1 MDSCLSTLSSI
12 PKQKRIDLLNQLLNQ
27 IPGNPCRILMPSGK
41 IIQCRFSQMKNSSVL
56 FENKRGEHESINF
69 SACTGFSIRL
79 KSKKIKTDS
88 EISKSGFKNRKLEN
102 WPTDGPEVTL
112 ESDTGK
118 WDQFEVNNKRF
129 GVVSTYDEEIYTTKK
144 VKEDQL
150 TREQVLRA
158 KIIEDEIMNKEHKE
172 ETGNDEEEMFG
183 AVLGSGRFT
192 QSATTEPQTNS
203 KASKSKSPEVLKP
216 APKRPEISEVS
227 EKKQQDP
234 EKIGNQSKSKELS
247 KASQKSKPR
256 RLELETKEQSNPK
269 PARPKPETAQSSF
282 PPAIEKISDIYF
294 EAFLIMARDNTYAV
308 W

>member
-1 MDSCLSTLSSI
+1 MDSCISSLSSI

-27 IPGNPCRILMPSGK
+27 MPGNPCRILMPSGK
-41 IIQCRFSQMKNSSVL
+41 IIQCRFNQMQNSSIL
-56 FENKRGEHESINF
+56 FESKRGEHESINF

-102 WPTDGPEVTL
+102 WPTDGPELTL

-118 WDQFEVNNKRF
+118 WDQFEVNNKKF

-150 TREQVLRA
+150 TREQVIRA

-172 ETGNDEEEMFG
+172 ESGDDEEKMFG
-183 AVLGSGRFT
+183 AVLGSGRFA
-192 QSATTEPQTNS
+192 QSSTSETSSNCQ
-203 KASKSKSPEVLKP
+203 ASNSKSPKVLKQV
-216 APKRPEISEVS
+216 PKKSESSEIA
-227 EKKQQDP
+227 EKKHEDP
-234 EKIGNQSKSKELS
+234 EQIPNQLKPKESSKP
-247 KASQKSKPR
+247 AQKSKPG
-256 RLELETKEQSNPK
+256 RLELESREQSNPK
-269 PARPKPETAQSSF
+269 PAALKPDITQSSF

-294 EAFLIMARDNTYAV
+294 EAFLIMSRDNTFAV